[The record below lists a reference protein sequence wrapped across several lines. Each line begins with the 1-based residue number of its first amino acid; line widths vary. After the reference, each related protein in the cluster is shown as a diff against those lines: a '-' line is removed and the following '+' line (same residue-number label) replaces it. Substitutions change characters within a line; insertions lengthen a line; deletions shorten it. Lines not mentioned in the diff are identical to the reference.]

1 MTSSIGRIENGLQL
15 SGVYLPITHTAREK
29 GCTVRASMSWD
40 GTKKR
45 LVKRI
50 AAIAVV
56 MAVLAPTAAFAK
68 PSTTDLTTSVVDTV
82 YSLARGSSW
91 S

>member
-1 MTSSIGRIENGLQL
+1 
-15 SGVYLPITHTAREK
+15 
-29 GCTVRASMSWD
+29 MSWD